1 MTFVWSL
8 RADLRVMTATAIRQ
22 LPSTYCKVR
31 SCQLM
36 SGTCRPRQGAA
47 VVLKPRYSCA
57 FCFYR
62 PLSPLGGVESAVVLT
77 TRMTSCRLLPLSS
90 RVLNIRA
97 GCFER
102 PTSAPLSFSMPEEED
117 RYRQRNEIYP
127 GDLVFFR

>member
-1 MTFVWSL
+1 MEL
-8 RADLRVMTATAIRQ
+8 RPALALERALPPCMASAYEVHCLGDDLCME
-22 LPSTYCKVR
+22 P
-31 SCQLM
+31 
-36 SGTCRPRQGAA
+36 PRGSAGHA
-47 VVLKPRYSCA
+47 SDGY
-57 FCFYR
+57 
-62 PLSPLGGVESAVVLT
+62 SAVVLT
-77 TRMTSCRLLPLSS
+77 TRMTSRRLLPLSS